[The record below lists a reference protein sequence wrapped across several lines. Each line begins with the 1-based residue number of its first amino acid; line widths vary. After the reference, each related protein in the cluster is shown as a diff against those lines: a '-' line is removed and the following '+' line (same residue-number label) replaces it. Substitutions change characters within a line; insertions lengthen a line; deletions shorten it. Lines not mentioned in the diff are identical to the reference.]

1 MEVGGNDFSTVR
13 ESALKLLGRR
23 DHSSKELTGKL
34 LQRGFDTDAI
44 EAVLDELTQ
53 AGLHS
58 ERRYAESYARQR
70 AMKGY
75 GPLRIRAELSQ
86 RGIDRDLVRQTLSEL
101 DIDFND
107 LARSFYKRKYNKPV
121 QDYQEKARRS
131 QAMARRGFAPEHL
144 RGLFDIA

>member
-1 MEVGGNDFSTVR
+1 MQLDGNDFSAVR
-13 ESALKLLGRR
+13 ESALKLLSRR

-34 LQRGFDTDAI
+34 LQRGFDADSI
-44 EAVLDELTQ
+44 EAVLDELTH

-75 GPLRIRAELSQ
+75 GPLRIRAELSE
-86 RGIDRDLVRQTLSEL
+86 RGIDRDLVNQALNEL
-101 DIDFND
+101 NIDFTE
-107 LARSFYKRKYNKPV
+107 LAHRFYRRKYHKPV

-131 QAMARRGFAPEHL
+131 QAMARRGFSREHL
-144 RGLFDIA
+144 RGLFDID

>member
-1 MEVGGNDFSTVR
+1 MEVGGNDFSAVR

-70 AMKGY
+70 AMKSY
-75 GPLRIRAELSQ
+75 GPLRIRAELSE
-86 RGIDRDLVRQTLSEL
+86 RGIDRDLVRQTLNEL

-107 LARSFYKRKYNKPV
+107 LARSFYKRKYSKPV

-144 RGLFDIA
+144 RGLLDIG